1 MRRALSGSLAARG
14 HHRWPLFLA
23 ALWIVVAPPAFAQ
36 LGPSASPT
44 PGAAPPAESAESAVA
59 EDSPR
64 AAVAS
69 YLDLCRTGEYA
80 AAARYLSAEKGVD
93 AAGLA
98 ERLKAVL
105 DRHLWVD
112 LEALSPASEG
122 RAGDGLPVDTDEIGR
137 VPGPS
142 GRPEPVRVV
151 RREGGWVF
159 SSGTVAR
166 IDSWYGQL
174 GDRWL
179 RERLPGFLMRPG
191 PRDLLWWQWA
201 ALLLLAGASW
211 GLGRGLA
218 RLTRGL
224 FGRLFV
230 RTTTTWD
237 DVLLER
243 LGAPLTLGW
252 ALACAWLLLPV
263 LGLYP
268 PAHRFVLGGVGAAGA
283 MVLFWGLW
291 RSVDVAGSGLA
302 HSSWVA
308 ENPSARSML
317 SVGVRTGKVAVAAA
331 GAITVFAQLGY
342 PVASLLAGLGLGGL
356 ALALAAQ
363 KTVEH
368 FFGSVSLAVDQPF
381 RVGDFVRVDDFVGTV
396 EAIGLRSTRF
406 RTLDRTLISIPNG
419 VLADQRLESFAARDR
434 MRLACTLGV
443 EYGTSAAQM
452 GQVLSGLE
460 QVLRS
465 HPKIW
470 PDAVVVRFKEFAAS
484 SLDIEIMA
492 WFETADW
499 SEFQLIRQEV
509 LLQFMQVVE
518 GAGASFAFPTRT
530 VHLVGGSGA

>member
-1 MRRALSGSLAARG
+1 MRRAQSGSPATCGRR
-14 HHRWPLFLA
+14 RWSPVFV
-23 ALWIVVAPPAFAQ
+23 ALWIVVAPASAQ
-36 LGPSASPT
+36 LEPGPSPT
-44 PGAAPPAESAESAVA
+44 PGAAPAAEPAVA

-64 AAVAS
+64 AAVEA

-80 AAARYLSAEKGVD
+80 AAARYLQTEPGVD

-105 DRHLWVD
+105 DRHLWID

-122 RAGDGLPVDTDEIGR
+122 RASDGLPVGTDEIGR
-137 VPGPS
+137 VPGPV
-142 GRPEPVRVV
+142 GQPEPVRVV
-151 RREGGWVF
+151 RRDGRWAF

-166 IDSWYGQL
+166 IDFWYAQL
-174 GDRWL
+174 GDRWMREHLPAFLL
-179 RERLPGFLMRPG
+179 RLG
-191 PRDLLWWQWA
+191 PRDVLWWQWA
-201 ALLLLAGASW
+201 ALLLLAAASW

-218 RLTRGL
+218 WLTRGL
-224 FGRLFV
+224 FGHLFV
-230 RTTTTWD
+230 RTATTWD

-252 ALACAWLLLPV
+252 ALACARLLLPA
-263 LGLYP
+263 LGLYA
-268 PAHRFVLGGVGAAGA
+268 PAHQFVLGAVGAAGA
-283 MVLFWGLW
+283 VVLFWALW

-302 HSSWVA
+302 SSSWVA

-331 GAITVFAQLGY
+331 GAITAFAQLGY

-381 RVGDFVRVDDFVGTV
+381 RVGDFVKVDDFVGTV

-434 MRLACTLGV
+434 LRLACTLGV
-443 EYGTSAAQM
+443 EYGTSAEQM
-452 GQVLSGLE
+452 RQVLSGLE

-465 HPKIW
+465 QPKIW
-470 PDAVVVRFKEFAAS
+470 PDAVVVRFKAFAAS

-499 SEFQLIRQEV
+499 AEFQLIRQEV

-530 VHLVGGSGA
+530 VHLVGGSGAPTS